1 MFNGIGDIEM
11 EVKPQ
16 KNSSKSKY
24 PNASDIAKKCAMVA
38 AGALTAT
45 SLLGFIYNSDIPC
58 KLGIRTDAH
67 QLSEVFSQ
75 NELIAVNASGTR
87 KLHCKVVSID
97 EDIRNIGTVEKG
109 NLRGFDLSYVVIDNL
124 KIKSIEEGSE
134 LYELVKDYQL
144 YELKDGG
151 VVILPKESQHYYIL
165 GDSPENMNY
174 ITNFRDEYGKAA
186 VFWSGFGN
194 YSADNSEL
202 YGENTLSHP
211 LL

>member
-1 MFNGIGDIEM
+1 MQIS
-11 EVKPQ
+11 PQ
-16 KNSSKSKY
+16 KKSIDNKY
-24 PNASDIAKKCAMVA
+24 PKASDIAKKCAVVA

-45 SLLGFIYNSDIPC
+45 TLFGFLYNSDIPC

-87 KLHCKVVSID
+87 KLHCKVVSLD

-165 GDSPENMNY
+165 GDSPENLNY
-174 ITNFRDEYGKAA
+174 ITNSRDEYGNAII
-186 VFWSGFGN
+186 WSGFGN
-194 YSADNSEL
+194 YSADISEL